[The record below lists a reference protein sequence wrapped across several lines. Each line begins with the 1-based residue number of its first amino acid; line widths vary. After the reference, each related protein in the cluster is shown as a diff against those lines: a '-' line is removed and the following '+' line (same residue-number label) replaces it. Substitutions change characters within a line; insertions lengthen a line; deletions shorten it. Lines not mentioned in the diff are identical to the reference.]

1 MARGIRAALLA
12 ASTVLLAAC
21 GSPLYVWD
29 NHTSSTPRARGLEL
43 AEVGRRPVAVLPLV
57 APGALQGFSASLSHA
72 LARALPE
79 LSPPVA
85 PLATSDVVNA
95 VNARGLA
102 GEYAD
107 LLTGYGRSG
116 VLERERLGRLG
127 AALDCRYALLPG
139 ITAIDHSLL
148 DRFEMAGI
156 KLVRTRVLV
165 LRLWLQLWD
174 TGTGELVWESAG
186 EATVASE
193 LANTGR
199 VIPVDEVAEKI
210 WKRMLEDGLVAGKL
224 SSRAPTP
231 CEIC

>member
-1 MARGIRAALLA
+1 MARRIRLALLA
-12 ASTVLLAAC
+12 VSTALLTAC

-29 NHTSSTPRARGLEL
+29 THTSSTPRARGLEL
-43 AEVGRRPVAVLPLV
+43 VEVGRRPVAVLPVV
-57 APGALQGFSASLSHA
+57 APAALQGFSASLSHA
-72 LARALPE
+72 LVRTLPE
-79 LSPPVA
+79 LSPPLA
-85 PLATSDVVNA
+85 ALATPDVVNA

-107 LLTGYGRSG
+107 LLTGFGRSG

-139 ITAIDHSLL
+139 ITAFDHSIL
-148 DRFEMAGI
+148 DRFELVGFKI
-156 KLVRTRVLV
+156 VRTRVLV

-174 TGTGELVWESAG
+174 IGTGQLVWESAG
-186 EATVASE
+186 EAAVASD
-193 LANTGR
+193 LANIGR
-199 VIPVDEVAEKI
+199 IIAVDEVAQKI